1 MYIWTTLQG
10 PARYAAGIPSSMLRP
25 AEGVET
31 DVIEKLD
38 RMGKTTMTA
47 VEREAYTQGKVENV
61 DWLRDEEED
70 GAGEKKVPERTEAA
84 TEAAVPPE
92 LKCPFCGDLLVAAV
106 LLPCCVAAACDECAR
121 DALIEEN
128 HTCRLCQDC
137 LLYTSDAADE

>member
-1 MYIWTTLQG
+1 MLIYFAILQG

-106 LLPCCVAAACDECAR
+106 LLLLRRRAR
-121 DALIEEN
+121 LSTKIQEAKQEKEEPVKEYKVIEKDHIGGE
-128 HTCRLCQDC
+128 
-137 LLYTSDAADE
+137 